1 MAARG
6 AFTLSGNAMARMRRL
21 DNGFLRSLGGGLPV
35 LRSGLSLGPD
45 GQLRFTDLRLQAP
58 LLTLLAKGYRR
69 HDGTFHFEG
78 NGQHGSYGPLRL
90 TLDGRIDSPTV
101 DVVLQSPL
109 KEQGVTDLPAHL
121 VPDEAGH

>member
-35 LRSGLSLGPD
+35 LRSGLSLGPG

-78 NGQHGSYGPLRL
+78 NGQHGSYGPLR
-90 TLDGRIDSPTV
+90 PTV
-101 DVVLQSPL
+101 RTEERRVG
-109 KEQGVTDLPAHL
+109 KAGV
-121 VPDEAGH
+121 